1 MEPRR
6 LAYDLLQRLERNNQF
21 SNIILDR
28 ALTDN
33 GMSDADKG
41 LATALLYGV
50 TGSGKTKVILR
61 AIDRTL
67 SDGKTVIMLVP
78 EISLT
83 PQTVNIFCKRYNFL
97 IKFSFF
103 H

>member
-6 LAYDLLQRLERNNQF
+6 LAYELLQRLERNNQF

-33 GMSDADKG
+33 GMSDANKG

-50 TGSGKTKVILR
+50 KKT
-61 AIDRTL
+61 DT
-67 SDGKTVIMLVP
+67 
-78 EISLT
+78 
-83 PQTVNIFCKRYNFL
+83 
-97 IKFSFF
+97 
-103 H
+103 